1 MAPGSDP
8 LTELGELLS
17 QAQTLEAGAPELFAD
32 PWEAADWWQRV
43 RETAGRLRALTDRLD
58 NHAPPR
64 PGPGSLAEAVPT
76 LETLSRQLDGLILRG
91 TGTATH
97 RYSGG
102 PDDG

>member
-17 QAQTLEAGAPELFAD
+17 QAQTLEADAPCFFTETR
-32 PWEAADWWQRV
+32 EAADWWQRV
-43 RETAGRLRALTDRLD
+43 TDTAGRLRALTDRLAHD
-58 NHAPPR
+58 APAR

-76 LETLSRQLDGLILRG
+76 LEKVSRQLDGLILRG